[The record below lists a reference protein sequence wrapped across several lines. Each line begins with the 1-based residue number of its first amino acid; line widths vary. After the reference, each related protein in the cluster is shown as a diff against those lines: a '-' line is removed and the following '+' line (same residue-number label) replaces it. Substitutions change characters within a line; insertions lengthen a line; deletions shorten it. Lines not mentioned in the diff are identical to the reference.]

1 MVCIRVTRDEFFSSS
16 QLLFSSLRLLLHFH
30 YTNRQTGTFPYFG
43 GDPRDFIRAAPVS
56 VTRPVPTCV
65 PDHPVHVLFREK
77 LFSSH
82 LLNLFVLQSI
92 LTPNSSRSN
101 KKKKKQNKKK
111 GISFLDV
118 IHHTARPF
126 CPYLYACLFV
136 YRSRCY
142 GTGNSSTWT
151 FLALAIIYDDQI
163 LLTNQKSRDLTL

>member
-101 KKKKKQNKKK
+101 KKKKKNKTKK
-111 GISFLDV
+111 REFLSLMLFN
-118 IHHTARPF
+118 TQRG
-126 CPYLYACLFV
+126 LFV
-136 YRSRCY
+136 PIYTRVCLCIDRVVM
-142 GTGNSSTWT
+142 G
-151 FLALAIIYDDQI
+151 LATHRHGRFWPSQ
-163 LLTNQKSRDLTL
+163 